1 MFYSWSLLT
10 SFICQEVELQSRRD
24 QFQIEELRQQQL
36 LEKRQLPK
44 RLKAEHKVQVAE
56 LRKAAR
62 TKRTDNDREKIR
74 QLDEQY
80 VRKSQLET
88 ELMNEKHEKSMETL
102 RAELDANMRDVQEIQ
117 VCCIGHLAKQ
127 YT

>member
-1 MFYSWSLLT
+1 M
-10 SFICQEVELQSRRD
+10 
-24 QFQIEELRQQQL
+24 
-36 LEKRQLPK
+36 
-44 RLKAEHKVQVAE
+44 AE

-62 TKRTDNDREKIR
+62 NKRTDNEREKLR

-102 RAELDANMRDVQEIQ
+102 RAELDANMRDLQEIQ
-117 VCCIGHLAKQ
+117 VRSLSGFRWS
-127 YT
+127 

>member
-1 MFYSWSLLT
+1 M
-10 SFICQEVELQSRRD
+10 
-24 QFQIEELRQQQL
+24 EELRQQQL

-44 RLKAEHKVQVAE
+44 KLKAEHKVQIAE

-62 TKRTDNDREKIR
+62 NKKTDNDREKLR

-80 VRKSQLET
+80 VRKSKLET

-102 RAELDANMRDVQEIQ
+102 RAELDANMRDLQEIQ
-117 VCCIGHLAKQ
+117 VKQ
-127 YT
+127 LDNVREVYQRMLFDSE